1 MDNAVNAVGRLFARP
16 DQAEGG
22 SSGFNDS
29 YNSSTSTSSNRDANS
44 SNAGSSNRTGNNNR
58 NANANSSRDSNANRT
73 STTNAD
79 EDTTLES
86 EVSPA
91 VEHKH
96 VKKQHETREQT
107 FVHKDKHQDHYHTT
121 IQPLKDSETLPEK
134 HDRTQETRRRSINN
148 DHSDAKKKAEAGRSG
163 FKNTTDQEQF
173 ETKTKDPTQ
182 EDVHVHNH
190 WHETVQPVIEKEV
203 IDPSITHKRI
213 DVEENIQEPAKYHGV
228 TTNSAVSAAEF
239 KKQHNVEKK

>member
-16 DQAEGG
+16 NQAVGE
-22 SSGFNDS
+22 SSTTNS
-29 YNSSTSTSSNRDANS
+29 YHSSASTSTNHEANAS
-44 SNAGSSNRTGNNNR
+44 RTGNTSRNENSSSNR
-58 NANANSSRDSNANRT
+58 NANSNRNT
-73 STTNAD
+73 TTNNE

-91 VEHKH
+91 VEHRH

-107 FVHKDKHQDHYHTT
+107 FIHKDKHQDHYHTT

-134 HDRTQETRRRSINN
+134 HDRTQETRRRSTNN

-173 ETKTKDPTQ
+173 ETKTKEPTQ
-182 EDVHVHNH
+182 EDVHIHNH

-203 IDPSITHKRI
+203 IDPSITHRRI
-213 DVEENIQEPAKYHGV
+213 DMEQSIQEPAKYHGV
-228 TTNSAVSAAEF
+228 TTNAAVSAEEF
-239 KKQHNVEKK
+239 TKKHNVEKK

>member
-22 SSGFNDS
+22 SSTTNS
-29 YNSSTSTSSNRDANS
+29 YNSSASSSTNRDTNTTRNENS
-44 SNAGSSNRTGNNNR
+44 NR
-58 NANANSSRDSNANRT
+58 NANTTRSSNTNRN
-73 STTNAD
+73 TNIKDD

-91 VEHKH
+91 VEHRH

-148 DHSDAKKKAEAGRSG
+148 DHSDAKNKAEAGRSG

-173 ETKTKDPTQ
+173 ETKSKGSTQ

-190 WHETVQPVIEKEV
+190 WHETVQPVIEKGE
-203 IDPSITHKRI
+203 SNCK
-213 DVEENIQEPAKYHGV
+213 
-228 TTNSAVSAAEF
+228 
-239 KKQHNVEKK
+239 

>member
-22 SSGFNDS
+22 SSTTDS
-29 YNSSTSTSSNRDANS
+29 YNSSATNSTNRDANTS
-44 SNAGSSNRTGNNNR
+44 RSGNSNRNENSNSNR
-58 NANANSSRDSNANRT
+58 NANTNRGSNINRT
-73 STTNAD
+73 TTNED

-91 VEHKH
+91 VEHRH

-148 DHSDAKKKAEAGRSG
+148 DHSDAKKKAEAARSG
-163 FKNTTDQEQF
+163 FKNTADQEQF
-173 ETKTKDPTQ
+173 ESKTKDPTQ

-190 WHETVQPVIEKEV
+190 WHETVQPVIEKGELNN
-203 IDPSITHKRI
+203 K
-213 DVEENIQEPAKYHGV
+213 
-228 TTNSAVSAAEF
+228 
-239 KKQHNVEKK
+239 

>member
-16 DQAEGG
+16 DQAAGG
-22 SSGFNDS
+22 SNTNVS
-29 YNSSTSTSSNRDANS
+29 YNSSAHTSTNRDANANRNENTNG
-44 SNAGSSNRTGNNNR
+44 NASVNR
-58 NANANSSRDSNANRT
+58 NANINRT
-73 STTNAD
+73 SNTKGD

-91 VEHKH
+91 VEHRH

-107 FVHKDKHQDHYHTT
+107 FIHKDKHQDHYHTT
-121 IQPLKDSETLPEK
+121 IQPLKDSETLPER

-173 ETKTKDPTQ
+173 ETKTKEPTQ

-213 DVEENIQEPAKYHGV
+213 DIEENIQEPAKYHGV
-228 TTNSAVSAAEF
+228 TTNSAVSADEF
-239 KKQHNVEKK
+239 KKKHSIEKK

>member
-1 MDNAVNAVGRLFARP
+1 MDNAGNAVGRLFARH

-22 SSGFNDS
+22 SSTTNS
-29 YNSSTSTSSNRDANS
+29 YNSSASTSTNREANASRTENSTRNENS
-44 SNAGSSNRTGNNNR
+44 SSNR
-58 NANANSSRDSNANRT
+58 NANGNRN
-73 STTNAD
+73 TTTHGE

-91 VEHKH
+91 VEHRH

-107 FVHKDKHQDHYHTT
+107 FIHKDKHQDHYHTT
-121 IQPLKDSETLPEK
+121 IQPLKDTETLPEK

-148 DHSDAKKKAEAGRSG
+148 DHGDAKKKAEAGRSG
-163 FKNTTDQEQF
+163 FKNTTDQEQS
-173 ETKTKDPTQ
+173 ETKTKEPTK
-182 EDVHVHNH
+182 EDVHIHNH

-203 IDPSITHKRI
+203 IDPSITHRRI

-228 TTNSAVSAAEF
+228 TTNAAISAEEF
-239 KKQHNVEKK
+239 KKNHNVEKK

>member
-1 MDNAVNAVGRLFARP
+1 MENAVNAVGRLFARP
-16 DQAEGG
+16 DQTEGG
-22 SSGFNDS
+22 SSTTNS
-29 YNSSTSTSSNRDANS
+29 YNSSASSSTNRDTNTSRNENS
-44 SNAGSSNRTGNNNR
+44 NSNR
-58 NANANSSRDSNANRT
+58 NANTTRSSNTNRN
-73 STTNAD
+73 TNIKD
-79 EDTTLES
+79 DKDTTLES

-148 DHSDAKKKAEAGRSG
+148 DHSDAKKKAEASRSG

-173 ETKTKDPTQ
+173 ETKTKEPTR

-213 DVEENIQEPAKYHGV
+213 DVEENIQEPAEYHGV
-228 TTNSAVSAAEF
+228 TTNSAVSAEEF
-239 KKQHNVEKK
+239 KKKHSADKN

>member
-22 SSGFNDS
+22 SSTTNS
-29 YNSSTSTSSNRDANS
+29 YNSSASSSTNRDANTS
-44 SNAGSSNRTGNNNR
+44 RSGNSNRNENINTNGNANTNRGSNTNR
-58 NANANSSRDSNANRT
+58 NT
-73 STTNAD
+73 TTND
-79 EDTTLES
+79 NEDTTLES

-91 VEHKH
+91 VEHRH

-134 HDRTQETRRRSINN
+134 HDRTQDTRRRSINN

-163 FKNTTDQEQF
+163 FKNTSDQEQF
-173 ETKTKDPTQ
+173 ETKTREPTQ
-182 EDVHVHNH
+182 QDVHVHNH

-228 TTNSAVSAAEF
+228 TTNSAVSAEEF
-239 KKQHNVEKK
+239 KKKHNVEKK

>member
-16 DQAEGG
+16 EQGVGG
-22 SSGFNDS
+22 
-29 YNSSTSTSSNRDANS
+29 SSTSTSYNSSGPTSTNRDAN
-44 SNAGSSNRTGNNNR
+44 ANRSENSNR
-58 NANANSSRDSNANRT
+58 NASANRNSNTNRT
-73 STTNAD
+73 SNTNGN

-91 VEHKH
+91 VEHTH

-107 FVHKDKHQDHYHTT
+107 FIHRDKHQDHYHTT

-173 ETKTKDPTQ
+173 ETKTKEPTQ
-182 EDVHVHNH
+182 EDVHIHNH
-190 WHETVQPVIEKEV
+190 WHETVQPVIERGELNCKE
-203 IDPSITHKRI
+203 
-213 DVEENIQEPAKYHGV
+213 
-228 TTNSAVSAAEF
+228 
-239 KKQHNVEKK
+239 